1 MNFKNFAWKYTFCF
15 FLLGQ
20 SSYYARSLHENL
32 SNKRMFT
39 RFLQLILYI
48 PAILYLIYVTVVVFY
63 FFDLNINQQLSI
75 NFSFYSVFMV
85 IAFFNCVMAMKFCP
99 LFPNN
104 LKKIWNAF
112 ESLEYY
118 SSQTL
123 QFKWSYNQCERKILK
138 KFFIIII
145 LFIFRVGI
153 KLIFRGEHSIY
164 EIILTYSVTA
174 ITFVSSIH
182 ALFYLDTLHFMM
194 KTINE
199 RLLNPIK
206 NIGVEAAVFK
216 LQDIY
221 EDKMYA
227 DIEVYK
233 NIHHKMWRISK
244 LINDDF
250 GWIFVGFFMQVMI
263 NIWNLVTWF
272 IIDIHNEEFIQEYQ
286 VMSAYFIDF
295 FFLYVV
301 FSTFLFYSMISD

>member
-20 SSYYARSLHENL
+20 SSYYACNSHKNL
-32 SNKRMFT
+32 SKKRMFA

-48 PAILYLIYVTVVVFY
+48 PAILYLICATVIVFY

-85 IAFFNCVMAMKFCP
+85 IAFFNCVMAMKCCP

-104 LKKIWNAF
+104 LKKIWKAF

-123 QFKWSYNQCERKILK
+123 QFKWSYKQCERIILK
-138 KFFIIII
+138 KFFTIII

-153 KLIFRGEHSIY
+153 KFIFPGEHSIY
-164 EIILTYSVTA
+164 AIILTYSVAA
-174 ITFVSSIH
+174 ITFVSSMH

-206 NIGVEAAVFK
+206 NIGDAAAVFK

-227 DIEVYK
+227 DIELYK
-233 NIHHKMWRISK
+233 NIHYKMWRICK

-250 GWIFVGFFMQVMI
+250 GWIFVSFFMQVMV

-272 IIDIHNEEFIQEYQ
+272 IIDIHNEEYIQEYQ
-286 VMSAYFIDF
+286 VISACFIEICF
-295 FFLYVV
+295 SLYVM
-301 FSTFLFYSMISD
+301 FSTFFV